1 MEGNLVRLSVE
12 IDEPE
17 FDRALGDVVR
27 TLAQQVRVPGFRPGK
42 VPRKVLEARMGGAG
56 ALRAEALRESL
67 PDFYA
72 RAVVDTELDPIAQPE
87 IDITGGEDGG
97 AVSFDAVVQVRPLV
111 AIPGYDGLQVTLPGL
126 AVSEEEVQ
134 SQLDRLRENDA
145 ELDVVDR
152 PAIDGDLVTID
163 LHGNDASGA
172 EVVGVDDYLYEVGS
186 RLGGARARRRAARRQ
201 GRRHPRLRRGQPQR
215 ARAERRVPGAR
226 QGGQGQEAAR
236 GHRRVG
242 GRELRVRHGGRAAGR
257 HRDPDRP
264 READAESDGAA
275 PEDASRP
282 WPELVT
288 DDEVPEVLV
297 DAEVNERLHDLQ
309 HRLEAQKLGLAE
321 YFQATGTSPDELLAA
336 VRVDAQAAV
345 KADLALRALVE
356 AEELTLSDEELDA
369 EIATMAERMGT
380 TPAEL
385 RRQLDT
391 AGRTGAVR
399 SELRKG
405 KALEWLLDHVDLFDE
420 EGNPMSRDDLRVDAS
435 GEGDSR
441 AERGERVK
449 MQNPGDPMKAYN
461 YLVPTVIESSN
472 RGERAYDLYSRLLR
486 ERIIFLGTPVDD
498 AVANLI
504 CAQMLFLESE
514 EPDKDIHLYINSPGG
529 EITALFAIYD
539 TLKFIKAD
547 VSTFCFGQAAS
558 AAAVLLAAGAKG
570 KRFALPHARVLLHQ
584 PWGGVEGQ
592 ASDIEL
598 QAKEILR
605 MRDLLSGMLAE
616 DTGQTQEKVAQ
627 DTDRDFIMTAEEA
640 VTYGVIDEVITART
654 VAPLEA
660 IGAA

>member
-1 MEGNLVRLSVE
+1 MRATAEPLEGNLVRLSVE

-27 TLAQQVRVPGFRPGK
+27 SLATQVRVPGFRPGK

-87 IDITGGEDGG
+87 IDITAGEDGG
-97 AVSFDAVVQVRPLV
+97 AVSFDAVVQVRPVV

-126 AVSEEEVQ
+126 SVTEEEVRH
-134 SQLDRLRENDA
+134 QLDRLRENDA

-186 RLGGARARRRAARRQ
+186 GTIVAELDAELHGAKAGAIVAFDAPNPNTPEENVAFRVLVKEVKVKKLPEATDEWAAESSEFDTV
-201 GRRHPRLRRGQPQR
+201 
-215 ARAERRVPGAR
+215 A
-226 QGGQGQEAAR
+226 
-236 GHRRVG
+236 
-242 GRELRVRHGGRAAGR
+242 ELRADIQSRIGRVKLMQSQMAFRQKTIEAVAGLVS
-257 HRDPDRP
+257 
-264 READAESDGAA
+264 ES
-275 PEDASRP
+275 
-282 WPELVT
+282 
-288 DDEVPEVLV
+288 EVPEVLV

-345 KADLALRALVE
+345 KADLALRSLVE
-356 AEELTLSDEELDA
+356 AEELTLSEDELHA
-369 EIATMAERMGT
+369 EVVVMADRMGT

-405 KALEWLLDHVDLFDE
+405 KALEWLLDHVELFDD

-435 GEGDSR
+435 KDGEADQS
-441 AERGERVK
+441 E
-449 MQNPGDPMKAYN
+449 
-461 YLVPTVIESSN
+461 
-472 RGERAYDLYSRLLR
+472 
-486 ERIIFLGTPVDD
+486 
-498 AVANLI
+498 
-504 CAQMLFLESE
+504 ESE
-514 EPDKDIHLYINSPGG
+514 
-529 EITALFAIYD
+529 
-539 TLKFIKAD
+539 
-547 VSTFCFGQAAS
+547 
-558 AAAVLLAAGAKG
+558 
-570 KRFALPHARVLLHQ
+570 
-584 PWGGVEGQ
+584 
-592 ASDIEL
+592 
-598 QAKEILR
+598 
-605 MRDLLSGMLAE
+605 
-616 DTGQTQEKVAQ
+616 
-627 DTDRDFIMTAEEA
+627 
-640 VTYGVIDEVITART
+640 
-654 VAPLEA
+654 
-660 IGAA
+660 